1 MGGGAIQWVDF
12 FLVNNEKAGIEMK
25 LIMGDYEPYSETHG
39 AMIKGGHIVA
49 YDTSGMC
56 TIVAINVTYIMQEC
70 VHHSECFHIFV
81 P

>member
-49 YDTSGMC
+49 YDTSG
-56 TIVAINVTYIMQEC
+56 T
-70 VHHSECFHIFV
+70 
-81 P
+81 